1 MAHKE
6 KGRECQR
13 IKKLPQKSK
22 FPNVQLSVWRI
33 IVNTDCHHHFLSDWQ
48 LSEHLDHPS
57 IDCRVLVGVSHAIIS
72 TTVSWCQRNI
82 LSWYFELIS
91 EKYFKQFVLS
101 IFCFSETGNSPF
113 KCVCL
118 CPDFHRTFR
127 QYIHSFRCRFTQL
140 RFPQRTWGV
149 HSGRNWFLDLSHS
162 FGTFKWDI
170 NLKIVPA
177 SANNSCWSLQILI

>member
-1 MAHKE
+1 ME
-6 KGRECQR
+6 WQRR
-13 IKKLPQKSK
+13 IKINLKRANFDISFRLTI
-22 FPNVQLSVWRI
+22 VWTSWPSFHWLQGSCWCEPCYHQYNGEL
-33 IVNTDCHHHFLSDWQ
+33 V
-48 LSEHLDHPS
+48 SEE
-57 IDCRVLVGVSHAIIS
+57 
-72 TTVSWCQRNI
+72 
-82 LSWYFELIS
+82 YFELIFS
-91 EKYFKQFVLS
+91 KYFKQFVLS

-177 SANNSCWSLQILI
+177 SANNSCWSLKILI